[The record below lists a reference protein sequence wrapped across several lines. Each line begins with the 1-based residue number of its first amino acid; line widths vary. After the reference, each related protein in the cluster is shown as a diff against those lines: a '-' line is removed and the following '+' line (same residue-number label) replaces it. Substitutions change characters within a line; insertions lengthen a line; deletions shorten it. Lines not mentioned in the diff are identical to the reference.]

1 MNGQIT
7 IIGGTHSGGKNA
19 EIWDATTQTWI
30 INEMDENGFPKEYKN
45 FLGSVL
51 KNTVP
56 IGSPI
61 KTFLFKIRL
70 SYRFTTCKWILYIQ
84 RFSLWKWRWHMGL
97 RSSRWQLY
105 RLHQQTRT
113 TTVFIRWTNG
123 TCLEAGLRKDWSFMF
138 LLTLFITVNDNG
150 CLLV

>member
-1 MNGQIT
+1 MTGQIT

-70 SYRFTTCKWILYIQ
+70 SYRFTTCK
-84 RFSLWKWRWHMGL
+84 
-97 RSSRWQLY
+97 
-105 RLHQQTRT
+105 
-113 TTVFIRWTNG
+113 
-123 TCLEAGLRKDWSFMF
+123 
-138 LLTLFITVNDNG
+138 
-150 CLLV
+150 